1 VSALVRLLSPEEVKQ
16 CQHSRNRSGQASEEG
31 AEREDPGG
39 EGLSVRVEGFDAQA
53 EQEKTQ
59 HAENRG
65 PLEHLG
71 SLWAFHGRGS
81 RVRQGWDA

>member
-1 VSALVRLLSPEEVKQ
+1 MSALARLLSPEEVKQ

-53 EQEKTQ
+53 EQEKHSMPRTAD
-59 HAENRG
+59 HLNT
-65 PLEHLG
+65 LG

-81 RVRQGWDA
+81 RAREGWGA